1 MEKFYNFLARFFDF
15 WPAATEYEKGFRNA
29 MLLSAMVF
37 LLLVIIGLI
46 LKLIFRR
53 PAVSGV
59 VLEREDGDIF
69 ISRSAIYTAVC
80 RLESEFPEFEIMKVI
95 MQRNHHREL
104 ELTVTVLFEEQD
116 KAFDA
121 AAAELK
127 QRVFTMLN
135 KSFGIEDVK
144 SVAII
149 LSKIPGGHDTDGED
163 DVPVVHNGFVTGI

>member
-1 MEKFYNFLARFFDF
+1 
-15 WPAATEYEKGFRNA
+15 
-29 MLLSAMVF
+29 MLLAALVF
-37 LLLVIIGLI
+37 LLLVIVGVV

-53 PAVSGV
+53 PAVNGV

-80 RLESEFPEFEIMKVI
+80 RLESEYPEFEIVKVQ
-95 MQRNHHREL
+95 MNRNCHHEL
-104 ELTVTVLFEEQD
+104 GLTVTVLFEERE
-116 KAFDA
+116 KAFDI

-127 QRVFTMLN
+127 QRIFSMLN

-149 LSKIPGGHDTDGED
+149 LSKIPGGHDMDEDGED
-163 DVPVVHNGFVTGI
+163 KVVVHNAFVSGV